1 MDFVEQG
8 EVIAFIADEAVNRA
22 GQLRERIHIA
32 ALLEQRAAHSRRKS
46 NDLGAM
52 RRAMAR
58 ITLSSPEMTFSKH
71 SPRA

>member
-22 GQLRERIHIA
+22 AVAGTNSYSRSARTG
-32 ALLEQRAAHSRRKS
+32 AAHSRRKS

-58 ITLSSPEMTFSKH
+58 NNPVEPEMTFSKH